1 MRQELLLEYP
11 TDANPFQSSSAKL
24 ELEDGEVHDDD
35 EGKTAAKSFPGENQP
50 LSGLLSLRR

>member
-1 MRQELLLEYP
+1 VTPKIQDDDEINKDEPLYE
-11 TDANPFQSSSAKL
+11 
-24 ELEDGEVHDDD
+24 DD